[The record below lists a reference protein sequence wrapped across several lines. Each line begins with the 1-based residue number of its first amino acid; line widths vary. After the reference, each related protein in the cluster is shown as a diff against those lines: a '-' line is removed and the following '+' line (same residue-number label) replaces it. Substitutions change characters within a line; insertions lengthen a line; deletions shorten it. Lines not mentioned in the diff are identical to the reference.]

1 MKDVF
6 ITKASGEKSK
16 FSEEKIRRSLQR
28 TGANNE
34 KINSIIKEI
43 SSKIYEGITT
53 KKIYRLA
60 FDLLKN
66 DSRHVAARYHLK
78 NAIMELGPSGFPF
91 ERFFAEILNC
101 QNYKTKVGQIEQ
113 GKCVTHEIDVIAEK
127 DDSVFMIEC
136 KFHNHQGKFNDVQ
149 VPLYIQSRFKD
160 IEEQWLKLKSHKD
173 KIHQAW
179 VVTNTRFSTDAIRYG
194 TCAGLNLIGWDYP
207 LNGGIK
213 DLIDTLSLYPLTCLT
228 SLTRIDKQRLLDKN
242 IVLCKEIYNNPNV
255 LQLAG
260 VKPNRINTVI
270 KEAQQLCE
278 HLLNNHIHA
287 ENQNK

>member
-1 MKDVF
+1 MKDFF

-16 FSEEKIRRSLQR
+16 FSEEKIRKSLQR
-28 TGANNE
+28 TGANEE
-34 KINSIIKEI
+34 KIISIINEI
-43 SSKIYEGITT
+43 ASKAYEGITT
-53 KKIYRLA
+53 KKIYRMA
-60 FDLLKN
+60 FDLLKEG
-66 DSRHVAARYHLK
+66 SRPIAARYHLK

-91 ERFFAEILNC
+91 ERFFAEILNY
-101 QNYKTKVGQIEQ
+101 QGYKTKVGQIEQ

-127 DDSVFMIEC
+127 QELFFLIEC

-160 IEEQWLKLKSHKD
+160 VEEQWLKLKSHKD

-194 TCAGLNLIGWDYP
+194 TCAGLKLVGWDYP
-207 LNGGIK
+207 LNAGIK
-213 DLIDTLSLYPLTCLT
+213 DLIDSSGLYPITCLT

-242 IVLCKEIYNNPNV
+242 IVLCKEIYNNRQV
-255 LQLAG
+255 LQNAG
-260 VKPNRINTVI
+260 IKPTRINIVM

-278 HLLNNHIHA
+278 HLLNNQSNKNN
-287 ENQNK
+287 ENK